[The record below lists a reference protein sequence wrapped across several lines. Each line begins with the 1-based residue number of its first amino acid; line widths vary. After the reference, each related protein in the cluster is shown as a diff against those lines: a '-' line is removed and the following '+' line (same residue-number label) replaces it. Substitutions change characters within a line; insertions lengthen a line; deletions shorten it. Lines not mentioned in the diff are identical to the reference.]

1 VASRERSDIV
11 RGEQEQP
18 NMIKITGINHIA
30 IAAPSQLAEMRRFYV
45 DVLGIASVPRA
56 IPKELEET
64 IPGFWLDMPVA
75 HTQIHVLESAEQ
87 APSREHKPISIGPH
101 TAYTVESVEDAASHL
116 EAMGV
121 PFERAGPVIVVV
133 DPGGNTVELRE
144 GGHAT
149 TATAAQ

>member
-1 VASRERSDIV
+1 
-11 RGEQEQP
+11 
-18 NMIKITGINHIA
+18 MIKITGINHIG
-30 IAAPSQLAEMRRFYV
+30 IATPAQLAEMRRFYV

-64 IPGFWLDMPVA
+64 IPGFWLDFPVT
-75 HTQIHVLESAEQ
+75 HTQIHVLVSEEQ
-87 APSREHKPISIGPH
+87 APSREHKPTSIGPH
-101 TAYTVESVEDAASHL
+101 TAYTVESVEDAARHL

-121 PFERAGPVIVVV
+121 AFERAPGSPVLVVV

-149 TATAAQ
+149 PPKSAAAE

>member
-1 VASRERSDIV
+1 
-11 RGEQEQP
+11 
-18 NMIKITGINHIA
+18 MIKITGINHIA

-64 IPGFWLDMPVA
+64 IPGFWLDFPVT
-75 HTQIHVLESAEQ
+75 HTQIHVLESEEQ

-101 TAYTVESVEDAASHL
+101 TAYTVESIEDAARHL
-116 EAMGV
+116 EALGV
-121 PFERAGPVIVVV
+121 PFQRGGPVIVVV

-149 TATAAQ
+149 PPIPAAAE